1 MLLLKVILSTP
12 PFSLWII
19 AFLIVTCLYNIFSIV
34 QIEFNTVSLYSFKKF
49 TIECGTI
56 YDLLSNNVDFTT
68 NKNLSMNRSI
78 CVNQAV
84 VTLSTSVLSII
95 FLTFLFSYAYK
106 IFKTKDDYEDMNTLL
121 AILRRR
127 NK

>member
-1 MLLLKVILSTP
+1 MFKSKYT
-12 PFSLWII
+12 LWFI
-19 AFLIVTCLYNIFSIV
+19 AFLIGTSLYNIFSIV

-56 YDLLSNNVDFTT
+56 YDLLSNNVDFSS

-78 CVNQAV
+78 CVNQAI
-84 VTLSTSVLSII
+84 VTLSTSLLSII
-95 FLTFLFSYAYK
+95 FLLSLFIYGLRVFRS
-106 IFKTKDDYEDMNTLL
+106 KDDYEDMNTLL

-127 NK
+127 NNKSL

>member
-1 MLLLKVILSTP
+1 MFKSKYT
-12 PFSLWII
+12 LWFI
-19 AFLIVTCLYNIFSIV
+19 AFLIGTSLYNIFAIV

-56 YDLLSNNVDFTT
+56 YDLLSNNVDFSS

-78 CVNQAV
+78 CVNQAI
-84 VTLSTSVLSII
+84 VTLSTSLLSII
-95 FLTFLFSYAYK
+95 FLISLFIYGLR
-106 IFKTKDDYEDMNTLL
+106 IFRSKDDYEDMNTLL

-127 NK
+127 NNKSL

>member
-1 MLLLKVILSTP
+1 MFKSKYT
-12 PFSLWII
+12 LWFI
-19 AFLIVTCLYNIFSIV
+19 AFLIGTSLYNIFAIV

-56 YDLLSNNVDFTT
+56 YDLLTNNVDFSI

-78 CVNQAV
+78 CVNQAI
-84 VTLSTSVLSII
+84 VTLSTSILSII
-95 FLTFLFSYAYK
+95 FLLSLFLYSFRV
-106 IFKTKDDYEDMNTLL
+106 FKSKDDYEDMNSLL

-127 NK
+127 NNKSL

>member
-1 MLLLKVILSTP
+1 MFKSKYT
-12 PFSLWII
+12 LWFI
-19 AFLIVTCLYNIFSIV
+19 AFLIGTSLYNIFAIV

-56 YDLLSNNVDFTT
+56 YDLLTNNVDFSS

-78 CVNQAV
+78 CVNQAI
-84 VTLSTSVLSII
+84 VTLTTSILSII
-95 FLTFLFSYAYK
+95 FLLSLFLYSLRV
-106 IFKTKDDYEDMNTLL
+106 FKTKDDYEDMNSLL

-127 NK
+127 NNKSL

>member
-1 MLLLKVILSTP
+1 MFKSKYT
-12 PFSLWII
+12 LWFI
-19 AFLIVTCLYNIFSIV
+19 AFLIVTSLYNIFAIV

-56 YDLLSNNVDFTT
+56 YDLLSNNVDFSS

-78 CVNQAV
+78 CVNQAI
-84 VTLSTSVLSII
+84 VTLSTSLLSII
-95 FLTFLFSYAYK
+95 FLLSLFIYGLRVFRS
-106 IFKTKDDYEDMNTLL
+106 KDDYEDMNTLL

-127 NK
+127 NNKSL

>member
-1 MLLLKVILSTP
+1 MFKSKYT
-12 PFSLWII
+12 LWFI
-19 AFLIVTCLYNIFSIV
+19 AFLIGTSLYNIFAIV

-56 YDLLSNNVDFTT
+56 YDLLSNNVDFSS

-78 CVNQAV
+78 CVNQAI
-84 VTLSTSVLSII
+84 VTLSTSLLSII
-95 FLTFLFSYAYK
+95 FLLSLFIYGLRGFRA
-106 IFKTKDDYEDMNTLL
+106 KDDYEDMNTLL

-127 NK
+127 NNKSL

>member
-1 MLLLKVILSTP
+1 MFKSKYT
-12 PFSLWII
+12 LWFI
-19 AFLIVTCLYNIFSIV
+19 AFLIGTSLYNIFAIV

-56 YDLLSNNVDFTT
+56 YDLLSNNVDFSS

-78 CVNQAV
+78 CVNQAI
-84 VTLSTSVLSII
+84 VTLSTSLLSII
-95 FLTFLFSYAYK
+95 FLLSLFIYGLKVFRS
-106 IFKTKDDYEDMNTLL
+106 KDDYEDMNTLL

-127 NK
+127 NNKSL

>member
-1 MLLLKVILSTP
+1 MFKSKYT
-12 PFSLWII
+12 LWFI
-19 AFLIVTCLYNIFSIV
+19 AFLIGTSLYNIFAIV

-56 YDLLSNNVDFTT
+56 YDLLSNNVDFSS

-78 CVNQAV
+78 CVNQAI
-84 VTLSTSVLSII
+84 VTLSTSLLSII
-95 FLTFLFSYAYK
+95 FLLSLFIYGFRV
-106 IFKTKDDYEDMNTLL
+106 FKSKDDYEDMNTLL

-127 NK
+127 NNKSL

>member
-1 MLLLKVILSTP
+1 MFKSKYT
-12 PFSLWII
+12 LWFI
-19 AFLIVTCLYNIFSIV
+19 AFLIGTSLYNIFAIV

-56 YDLLSNNVDFTT
+56 YDLLTNNVDFSI

-78 CVNQAV
+78 CVNQAI
-84 VTLSTSVLSII
+84 VTLSTSILSII
-95 FLTFLFSYAYK
+95 FLLSLFLYSFRV
-106 IFKTKDDYEDMNTLL
+106 FKSKDDYEDMNSLL

-127 NK
+127 NNKSI

>member
-1 MLLLKVILSTP
+1 MFKSKYT
-12 PFSLWII
+12 LWFI
-19 AFLIVTCLYNIFSIV
+19 AFLIGTYLYNIFAIV

-56 YDLLSNNVDFTT
+56 YDLLSNNVDFSS

-78 CVNQAV
+78 CVNQAI
-84 VTLSTSVLSII
+84 VTLSTSLLSII
-95 FLTFLFSYAYK
+95 FLLSLFIYGLRVFRS
-106 IFKTKDDYEDMNTLL
+106 KDDYEDMNTLL

-127 NK
+127 NNKSL

>member
-1 MLLLKVILSTP
+1 MFKSKYT
-12 PFSLWII
+12 LWFI
-19 AFLIVTCLYNIFSIV
+19 AFLIGTSLYNIFAIV

-56 YDLLSNNVDFTT
+56 YDLLTNNVDFSI

-78 CVNQAV
+78 CINQAI
-84 VTLSTSVLSII
+84 VTLSTSILSII
-95 FLTFLFSYAYK
+95 FLISLFLYSFRM
-106 IFKTKDDYEDMNTLL
+106 FKSKDDYEDMNSLL

-127 NK
+127 NNKSL

>member
-1 MLLLKVILSTP
+1 MFKSKYT
-12 PFSLWII
+12 LWFI
-19 AFLIVTCLYNIFSIV
+19 AFLIGTSLYNIFAIV

-56 YDLLSNNVDFTT
+56 YDLLTNNVDFSI

-78 CVNQAV
+78 CVNQAI
-84 VTLSTSVLSII
+84 VTLSTSIISII
-95 FLTFLFSYAYK
+95 FLLSLFLYSFRV
-106 IFKTKDDYEDMNTLL
+106 FKSKDDYEDMNSLL

-127 NK
+127 NNKSL

>member
-1 MLLLKVILSTP
+1 MFKSKYT
-12 PFSLWII
+12 LWFI
-19 AFLIVTCLYNIFSIV
+19 AFLIGKSLYNIFAIV

-56 YDLLSNNVDFTT
+56 YDLLTNNVDFSI

-78 CVNQAV
+78 CVNQAI
-84 VTLSTSVLSII
+84 VTLSTSILSII
-95 FLTFLFSYAYK
+95 FLISLFLYSFRM
-106 IFKTKDDYEDMNTLL
+106 FKSKDDYEDMNSLL

-127 NK
+127 NNKSL

>member
-1 MLLLKVILSTP
+1 MFKSKYT
-12 PFSLWII
+12 LWFI
-19 AFLIVTCLYNIFSIV
+19 AFLIGTSLYNIFAIV

-56 YDLLSNNVDFTT
+56 YDLLTNNVDFSI

-78 CVNQAV
+78 CVNQAI
-84 VTLSTSVLSII
+84 VTLSTSILSII
-95 FLTFLFSYAYK
+95 FLISLFIYSFRM
-106 IFKTKDDYEDMNTLL
+106 FKSKDDYEDMNSLL

-127 NK
+127 NNKSL

>member
-1 MLLLKVILSTP
+1 MFKSKYT
-12 PFSLWII
+12 LWFI
-19 AFLIVTCLYNIFSIV
+19 AFLIGTSLYNIFAIV

-56 YDLLSNNVDFTT
+56 YDLLSNNVDFSS

-78 CVNQAV
+78 CVNQAI
-84 VTLSTSVLSII
+84 VTLSTSLLSII
-95 FLTFLFSYAYK
+95 FLLSLFIYGLRVFRS
-106 IFKTKDDYEDMNTLL
+106 KDDYEDMNTLL

-127 NK
+127 NNKSL

>member
-1 MLLLKVILSTP
+1 MFKSKYT
-12 PFSLWII
+12 LWFI
-19 AFLIVTCLYNIFSIV
+19 AFLICTSLYNIFAIV

-56 YDLLSNNVDFTT
+56 YDLLSNNVDFSS

-78 CVNQAV
+78 CVNQAI
-84 VTLSTSVLSII
+84 VTLSTSLLSII
-95 FLTFLFSYAYK
+95 FLLSLFIYGLRVFRS
-106 IFKTKDDYEDMNTLL
+106 KDDYEDMNTLL

-127 NK
+127 NNKSL